1 MVYTVVVH
9 ESKYGV
15 DVRCPALPGCCSQG
29 ATEKEALENMRDAIA
44 TYLDMLRKETAGKK
58 TVLVSVPA

>member
-9 ESKYGV
+9 KSRFGF

-29 ATEKEALENMRDAIA
+29 ATEKEAVENIKNAIS
-44 TYLDMLRKETAGKK
+44 TYLDMVRKETAGKK
-58 TVLVSVPA
+58 TVRVSVPA